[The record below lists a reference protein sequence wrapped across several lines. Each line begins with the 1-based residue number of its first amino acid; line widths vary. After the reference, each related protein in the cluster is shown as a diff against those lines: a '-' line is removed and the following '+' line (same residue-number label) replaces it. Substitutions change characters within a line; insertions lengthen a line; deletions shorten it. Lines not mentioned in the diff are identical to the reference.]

1 MIKFTGPPPTDRAEE
16 IASQLQFLRKFD
28 STRIAAT
35 LMVSLM
41 TAIFLPPWIVLLFL
55 GFDYLFEAA
64 GFRLMDGLD
73 PDRSPNRYRLLLLT
87 VFLMEASFLVPAALI
102 WQGDD
107 MYCKAVAVGLVC
119 LTLFQ
124 LASVRAIHLP
134 IGVAGILGVVAA
146 AGIGNAIYWGPRD
159 DMVGLA
165 TSNFAVFGA
174 IYYALAAMRS
184 NHLLHRDLLRSERA
198 AAAANQAKGRF
209 VAQISHELR
218 TPLNAILGMGEAELA
233 QATDPRTQDRMQT
246 LVASARELAVI
257 LDDVLEMSALG
268 ENALPIR
275 PQPTDPQAVISA
287 TAALFQPLF
296 AARGLELELRS
307 RARLPDCVMLDPH
320 RLRQCLSN
328 LLSNALKF
336 TETGGASVTTVMA
349 TQTMLE
355 IDVANAGPAISP
367 EQAEAIFAPFNNH
380 QGNGGGSGLGLAIS
394 RGLARKM
401 GGDLIVLPS
410 KTGALFRL
418 SVAVSPCSAP
428 APTAAPKQRQLPD
441 WGGLRVLVV
450 DDVATNRFVAKT
462 YLTLF
467 GATPVEADS
476 GAAALAALQNGG
488 IDLVLLDMNMP
499 GLSGEQTL
507 AAIRALPAG
516 LGRVKVF
523 AMTADASD
531 DHRRAYLALGLD
543 GFVAKPLTVEAL
555 SQVLPQTGADAQ
567 SR

>member
-102 WQGDD
+102 WQGDE

-246 LVASARELAVI
+246 LVASARELALI

-336 TETGGASVTTVMA
+336 TEAGGASVTTVMA

-355 IDVANAGPAISP
+355 IDVANAGPAISL

-462 YLTLF
+462 YLNLF
-467 GATPVEADS
+467 GATPSEAQS
-476 GAAALAALQNGG
+476 GEAALAALQDGG

-499 GLSGEQTL
+499 GLSGKQTL
-507 AAIRALPAG
+507 AAIRALPG
-516 LGRVKVF
+516 ELGRVKVF

-555 SQVLPQTGADAQ
+555 SQVQPQTGADAQ
-567 SR
+567 SQ